1 MNAANQFLLVFSFF
15 ILMGCEEKSNEGVNL
30 PERTL
35 SEEFK
40 DYWFAGEAEITSY
53 RLEQSRY
60 GEPREGEAVLVF
72 VTEDFLKSRQVK
84 ANNKSSNS
92 TPVLK
97 LNALKNFNTGI
108 YPYSIM
114 QSTFYPLEG
123 NSHALKITA
132 SIQEWCGQVY
142 MQLNKR
148 SQYLIQSHSYFEEEA
163 DQSVSTPRV
172 HLENEIWTQLRIDP
186 NLLPTGEIRMIPS
199 FEYIRLAHIEIR
211 AYKATAEFYGEEDDF
226 VYRITYPYLNRS
238 IAIHYDR
245 NFPHSIEKWVE
256 TTGRSGKENITT
268 AIRMSSIKTD
278 YWNKNSNK
286 DLPLRKELN
295 LN

>member
-1 MNAANQFLLVFSFF
+1 MNAAFRLLLVLPFYV
-15 ILMGCEEKSNEGVNL
+15 LAGCGEHPGEGEKL
-30 PERTL
+30 PERIL

-40 DYWFAGEAEITSY
+40 EYWFAGDAEITSY
-53 RLEQSRY
+53 SLEQSRY
-60 GEPREGEAVLVF
+60 GEPREGEAVLIF

-84 ANNKSSNS
+84 ANEKSDNS

-123 NSHALKITA
+123 NSHALKVTA

-142 MQLNKR
+142 MQLNR
-148 SQYLIQSHSYFEEEA
+148 RAQYSIQSHSYFEEEA
-163 DQSVSTPRV
+163 DQSLSTPRA
-172 HLENEIWTQLRIDP
+172 HLENEVWTQLRIDP
-186 NLLPTGEIRMIPS
+186 NLLPTGEIKMIPS

-211 AYKATAEFYGEEDDF
+211 AYKATAEFYGEEDNI

-256 TTGRSGKENITT
+256 TTGRSGKEEITT
-268 AIRMSSIKTD
+268 ATRMSTIKTD
-278 YWNKNSNK
+278 YWTKNSNK
-286 DLPLRKELN
+286 HLPLRKELN
-295 LN
+295 LH

>member
-1 MNAANQFLLVFSFF
+1 MNAAFRLLCAFSLCLG
-15 ILMGCEEKSNEGVNL
+15 IGCGENSGEREKL

-35 SEEFK
+35 SQEFK

-53 RLEQSRY
+53 HLQQSRY
-60 GEPREGEAVLVF
+60 GEPREGEAVLVY

-84 ANNKSSNS
+84 ANEKSNNS

-123 NSHALKITA
+123 NSHALKVTA

-142 MQLNKR
+142 MQLNKKSR
-148 SQYLIQSHSYFEEEA
+148 YLIQSHSYFEEEA
-163 DQSVSTPRV
+163 DQTISSPRA

-186 NLLPTGEIRMIPS
+186 NLLPAGEIRMIPS

-211 AYKATAEFYGEEDDF
+211 AYKATAEFYGEEDEF
-226 VYRITYPYLNRS
+226 VYRITYPDLNRS

-245 NFPHSIEKWVE
+245 NFPHSIEGWVE
-256 TTGRSGKENITT
+256 TTGRRGKENITT
-268 AIRMSSIKTD
+268 ATRMSSIKTD